1 MWLKIFSTIKVP
13 SVGSNSWLFLVLVE
27 DLATAKTDEVDDATG
42 ALQRAVR
49 FKLAPLSSK

>member
-1 MWLKIFSTIKVP
+1 MYAYLYVP
-13 SVGSNSWLFLVLVE
+13 SGGSNSWLFLVPVE
-27 DLATAKTDEVDDATG
+27 DLATAKTVEVDEATG